1 MLHGFPLSTVFCRE
15 TQHLPGAGGY
25 LEWSVVASHNTICH
39 QEKSMRTLL
48 RAFFVATFT
57 LLALA
62 AAFVAL
68 IVLLALQWRQASA
81 RQHVVSSYEMLR

>member
-1 MLHGFPLSTVFCRE
+1 
-15 TQHLPGAGGY
+15 
-25 LEWSVVASHNTICH
+25 
-39 QEKSMRTLL
+39 MRTLL

-68 IVLLALQWRQASA
+68 IVLLALQWGQASA
-81 RQHVVSSYEMLR
+81 RQRTISSCEMLR

>member
-1 MLHGFPLSTVFCRE
+1 MC
-15 TQHLPGAGGY
+15 
-25 LEWSVVASHNTICH
+25 
-39 QEKSMRTLL
+39 TLL